1 MTCIGHCGNA
11 RLGWA
16 EREPMMGSMI
26 GVYRGHWGWAVRSG
40 DRDHW
45 TSKECGFEELHPD
58 LLGNEDS
65 Q

>member
-1 MTCIGHCGNA
+1 MG
-11 RLGWA
+11 
-16 EREPMMGSMI
+16 REGAH
-26 GVYRGHWGWAVRSG
+26 GGKHGRGWAVGSG